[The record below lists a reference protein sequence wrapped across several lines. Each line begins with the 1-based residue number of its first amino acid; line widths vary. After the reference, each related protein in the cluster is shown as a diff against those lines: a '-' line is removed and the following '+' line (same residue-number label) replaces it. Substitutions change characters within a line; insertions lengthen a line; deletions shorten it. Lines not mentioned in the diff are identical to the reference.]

1 MSGGGFLSLVGAAS
15 ASDLGIGMNAAAP
28 GNLSEEDLR
37 KKKKQL
43 EATSQANR
51 GVGQAPGANAG
62 ASLSLL
68 GR

>member
-1 MSGGGFLSLVGAAS
+1 MAGGGFLSLAGAAS
-15 ASDLGIGMNAAAP
+15 ASDLGISLNAAAP
-28 GNLSEEDLR
+28 ASLSEEDLK

-43 EATSQANR
+43 DVVSQAHR
-51 GVGQAPGANAG
+51 GIGDAPGMNAG